1 MNWLVYVEN
10 LLKLLSKDTK
20 AINMTFNMLF
30 CMLITHN
37 RAEQCIF
44 KSLRNVHIQT
54 YLRFKIWKNMKGGH
68 LCPLYD
74 HLLRNGSKLGYLS
87 CNFVSNEGIFFLRWV
102 SKTIIFFLLMKN
114 TTSMCLHRHGSSKYI
129 VDFSCS
135 KIDII
140 PTDKNRVPY
149 FEAKLLHLCAKS
161 NLFLNKW
168 L

>member
-1 MNWLVYVEN
+1 MFINFTLCSGGCAAIFYIWEENCKNFLNWLVYVEN

-87 CNFVSNEGIFFLRWV
+87 CNFVSNEGILFWKWV
-102 SKTIIFFLLMKN
+102 SKPINLHEIFLSVSMKVHW
-114 TTSMCLHRHGSSKYI
+114 SYIFIEKYM
-129 VDFSCS
+129 
-135 KIDII
+135 
-140 PTDKNRVPY
+140 
-149 FEAKLLHLCAKS
+149 
-161 NLFLNKW
+161 
-168 L
+168 